1 MKEHRNADNSTDAM
15 TYNELSKEIEQLSY
29 RDKFRLAQLLI
40 QLARKEE
47 EEQNPKPRQTVGG
60 PTAKL
65 DRELVQYVAD
75 RLRKL
80 KPSKKEALFNSI
92 GAMFQFQGGISDG
105 DKERMFS
112 ELQKR
117 RHIVVGEN
125 GRVQYPEVSPST
137 KAHT

>member
-1 MKEHRNADNSTDAM
+1 M
-15 TYNELSKEIEQLSY
+15 TYNELSKEIQQLSY

-47 EEQNPKPRQTVGG
+47 EEQNPQRRQKRG
-60 PTAKL
+60 PSARF
-65 DRELVQYVAD
+65 DSELVQFVAD

-80 KPSKKEALFNSI
+80 KPSRKEALFNSI
-92 GAMFQFQGGISDG
+92 TAMFQFQGGISDE

-117 RHIVVGEN
+117 GHIVVAEN
-125 GRVQYPEVSPST
+125 GRVQYPRVTRYEQESRKRASQRIR
-137 KAHT
+137 